1 VRASRFRATCA
12 YPQVPSALIGTHSY
26 FGQQVAGSV
35 ATCFAP
41 HLHAGV
47 LQAALLA
54 PVVEVVVRSQ
64 TGHLYVSQ
72 QVFGSMPFGIGVT
85 PLGQTGAN
93 VGQAT
98 GLFGSHV
105 GGFGAHLPSQTWPLQ
120 FPAASHTQLGSAVVQ
135 PQMASGGM
143 GAAVG
148 SFVTGVP
155 PLLHPQP
162 LQTTSHC

>member
-1 VRASRFRATCA
+1 MRASRFRATCA
-12 YPQVPSALIGTHSY
+12 YPQVPSAFTAPHSY

-47 LQAALLA
+47 LQEALLA

-98 GLFGSHV
+98 GFMGSQV
-105 GGFGAHLPSQTWPLQ
+105 GFSGTHCPAHT
-120 FPAASHTQLGSAVVQ
+120 
-135 PQMASGGM
+135 
-143 GAAVG
+143 
-148 SFVTGVP
+148 
-155 PLLHPQP
+155 
-162 LQTTSHC
+162 